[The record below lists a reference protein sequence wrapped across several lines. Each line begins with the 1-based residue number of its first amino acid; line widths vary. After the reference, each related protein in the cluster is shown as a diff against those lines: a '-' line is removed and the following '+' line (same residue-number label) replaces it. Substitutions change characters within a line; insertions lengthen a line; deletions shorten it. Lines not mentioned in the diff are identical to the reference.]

1 MADRNE
7 FRVFVVEALR
17 ALGGSATV
25 LDVTKHVWQV
35 HEADLRQSGDLFYT
49 WQYDIRWAAQY
60 LRNNGYLKSV
70 NRDRKHPWELT
81 PEGWQVEL
89 GTLASSTKKKRKSA
103 Y

>member
-1 MADRNE
+1 MANRDE
-7 FRVFVVEALR
+7 FRAFVIEALR
-17 ALGGSATV
+17 TLGGSATV

-35 HEADLRQSGDLFYT
+35 HEGDLRQSGDLFYT

-81 PEGWQVEL
+81 DLGWQVDL
-89 GTLASSTKKKRKSA
+89 VALVSSAKKRRKTSN
-103 Y
+103 